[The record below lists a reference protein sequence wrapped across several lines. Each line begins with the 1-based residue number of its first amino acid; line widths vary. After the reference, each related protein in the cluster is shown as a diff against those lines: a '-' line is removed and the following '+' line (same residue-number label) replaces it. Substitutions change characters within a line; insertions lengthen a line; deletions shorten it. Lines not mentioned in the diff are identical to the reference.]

1 MAKGT
6 CMTKALAIGIGILT
20 VSSVCG
26 LVMMAV
32 MYKIQIDKYPPVS
45 PPPPTKPTVIPT
57 GRPPTLRLPDSLI
70 PESYKVFIQPYLYAA
85 ITNNYT
91 NQSFAFTGH
100 STVSVKC
107 MRDSK
112 SIFLHAQNLN
122 VTTLEVRKPDSN
134 EKLSVSGYK
143 IHHDESNF
151 LEIQLKDKMFEN
163 GTYDIFTQFEGELFD
178 GLDGFY
184 VSRYTEKVTAKE
196 EEEEEEDEDQE
207 R

>member
-1 MAKGT
+1 MAKG
-6 CMTKALAIGIGILT
+6 CAMSKALVIGIVVLT

-26 LVMMAV
+26 VVMMAV

-45 PPPPTKPTVIPT
+45 PPPPIKPTVIPT
-57 GRPPTLRLPDSLI
+57 GRPPTLRLPDNLI
-70 PESYKVFIQPYLYAA
+70 PESYNVLIQPYLYAA

-100 STVSVKC
+100 STVKVKC

-112 SIFLHAQNLN
+112 TIFLHAQNLN
-122 VTTLEVRKPDSN
+122 VTTLEVRKSDSS
-134 EKLSVSGYK
+134 EKLSVSAYK

-151 LEIQLKDKMFEN
+151 LEIQLQDKMFEN
-163 GTYDIFTQFEGELFD
+163 GTYDIFTKLEGELFE

-184 VSRYTEKVTAKE
+184 VSQYTEKAKA
-196 EEEEEEDEDQE
+196 EEEEDEDQE